1 VSISLLTGRSLR
13 GRRGPLRAF
22 DMLDAG
28 LVGCLR
34 VTGRFSQNAMTK
46 SVYDQEINSFHC
58 PVAGARRFPIEGNS
72 PATHSTPVLPDSAR
86 GSAGESECLCGNG
99 LLLNDK

>member
-1 VSISLLTGRSLR
+1 
-13 GRRGPLRAF
+13 
-22 DMLDAG
+22 MLDAG

-86 GSAGESECLCGNG
+86 GSAGEKRMSMRQRASTKRQIEITATH
-99 LLLNDK
+99 